1 MNTPLYNSL
10 SELIDKNTL
19 RMHMPG
25 HKGKAY
31 FKPFDSIF
39 PYDFT
44 ETPQTG
50 NLYEEDGAI
59 REAELLAAKLYKS
72 YDCHFLT
79 GGSTEGIH
87 AMLGAI
93 CSDGGSVLLDRN

>member
-39 PYDFT
+39 S
-44 ETPQTG
+44 
-50 NLYEEDGAI
+50 I
-59 REAELLAAKLYKS
+59 
-72 YDCHFLT
+72 
-79 GGSTEGIH
+79 
-87 AMLGAI
+87 
-93 CSDGGSVLLDRN
+93 